1 MIVLDTNV
9 LSELLRAR
17 PADNVRRWVLI
28 QPAST
33 LFTTSICQAEIL
45 YGLAL
50 LPKGRRRA
58 DLSQAADALFD
69 RKLAGRILSFDSAA
83 ARVYADMSAAR
94 RSMGRPIG
102 QTDAQIAAIAAS
114 HGASV
119 ATRNVA
125 DFADCGVAIIDPW
138 SPVAS

>member
-17 PADNVRRWVLI
+17 PADNVKRWAQI
-28 QPAST
+28 QPSST
-33 LFTTSICQAEIL
+33 LFTTAICRAEIL

-58 DLSQAADALFD
+58 DLSQAVDALFD
-69 RKLAGRILSFDSAA
+69 RKLAGRILAFDSAA
-83 ARVYADMSAAR
+83 ARVYADLVAVR
-94 RSMGRPIG
+94 RSTGRPIG
-102 QTDAQIAAIAAS
+102 QTDAQIAAIAVS

-119 ATRNVA
+119 ATRNVT
-125 DFADCGVAIIDPW
+125 DFADCGVAIVDPW
-138 SPVAS
+138 SLAS

>member
-17 PADNVRRWVLI
+17 PADNVRRWTQT
-28 QPAST
+28 QPSKT
-33 LFTTSICQAEIL
+33 LFTTSVCEAEIR
-45 YGLAL
+45 YGVAL
-50 LPKGRRRA
+50 LPKGRRRV

-69 RKLAGRILSFDSAA
+69 RKLAGRILAFDSSA
-83 ARVYADMSAAR
+83 ARVYVDIVAAR
-94 RSMGRPIG
+94 RSMGRPIS

-119 ATRNVA
+119 ATRNVV
-125 DFADCGVAIIDPW
+125 DFADCGVAVIDPW
-138 SPVAS
+138 SGVS